1 MRGGGSE
8 KLFFFF
14 SNPSPLMMMLRGK
27 RIKRNFHNA
36 KQNLRFAP
44 PQRENERITFNKN
57 GKSLFNFQKWI
68 LPARFKEREWANLL
82 TSAKHFAV
90 VAFGLG
96 KTWAPPQ
103 FRKDVI
109 KAPQTE
115 VSHHLRARAC
125 LARFT
130 TIAREW
136 KCFCWIIIQMVTT
149 NPKSARKWI
158 RLSSEVFVIEEINEL
173 KEENTK
179 MFIFLIIKEI
189 AVLCIK
195 VSTLT
200 TAVLAIRWLN
210 LNSTVHLEKTGKK
223 KRNYFNHP
231 KKPQNE
237 CFM

>member
-1 MRGGGSE
+1 
-8 KLFFFF
+8 
-14 SNPSPLMMMLRGK
+14 
-27 RIKRNFHNA
+27 
-36 KQNLRFAP
+36 
-44 PQRENERITFNKN
+44 
-57 GKSLFNFQKWI
+57 
-68 LPARFKEREWANLL
+68 
-82 TSAKHFAV
+82 
-90 VAFGLG
+90 
-96 KTWAPPQ
+96 
-103 FRKDVI
+103 
-109 KAPQTE
+109 
-115 VSHHLRARAC
+115 
-125 LARFT
+125 
-130 TIAREW
+130 
-136 KCFCWIIIQMVTT
+136 MVTT

-237 CFM
+237 SFM